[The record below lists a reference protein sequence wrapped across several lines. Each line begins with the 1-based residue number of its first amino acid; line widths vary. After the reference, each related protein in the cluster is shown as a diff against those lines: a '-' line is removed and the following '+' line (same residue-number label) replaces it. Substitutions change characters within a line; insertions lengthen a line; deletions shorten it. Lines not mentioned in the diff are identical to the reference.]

1 MSMVVDETEFPHVRV
16 YLATQNGE
24 NDVPGLVKLWKKKYD
39 DKIDFSFCFHTKHL
53 VFPKL
58 SDIKDLATFI
68 KQQKKL
74 PYQYLQYSI
83 IIISGNV
90 IRNATKFLFSITK
103 PMSTVFLVKDENKA
117 RELNKLIVK
126 NGRDSNF
133 IKTYVKMNKTV
144 SRLNP

>member
-1 MSMVVDETEFPHVRV
+1 MLIHRT
-16 YLATQNGE
+16 E
-24 NDVPGLVKLWKKKYD
+24 NDNAHGEKVWH
-39 DKIDFSFCFHTKHL
+39 KIDFLLLFIQ
-53 VFPKL
+53 KL
-58 SDIKDLATFI
+58 SISNQVLDLATFI